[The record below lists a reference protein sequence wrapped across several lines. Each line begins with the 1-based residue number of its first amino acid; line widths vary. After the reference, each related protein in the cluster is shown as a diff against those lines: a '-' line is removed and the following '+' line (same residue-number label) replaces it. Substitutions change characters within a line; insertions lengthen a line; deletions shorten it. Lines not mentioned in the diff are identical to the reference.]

1 MPFNDS
7 LTKFRTFSN
16 PISTMLPQKIAQ
28 EHQQKTFVT
37 LRFWL
42 LTRWGF
48 EWIYLKYNDV
58 FYEFFRCKKCV
69 LSFKKRGWDGGGG
82 GACDLL
88 SRQNLLSMAKM
99 ICWWPLMTPKMF
111 FHLNIITLTKCITL
125 KYFTKA
131 IRNPVPYK

>member
-1 MPFNDS
+1 MYFMNFSDNVKWSPKNMWKADGKANVKQQEIKDHLVVVS
-7 LTKFRTFSN
+7 YKFLSEVL
-16 PISTMLPQKIAQ
+16 SKHKKIP
-28 EHQQKTFVT
+28 
-37 LRFWL
+37 
-42 LTRWGF
+42 
-48 EWIYLKYNDV
+48 
-58 FYEFFRCKKCV
+58 CKKCV
-69 LSFKKRGWDGGGG
+69 LSFKN
-82 GACDLL
+82 LL